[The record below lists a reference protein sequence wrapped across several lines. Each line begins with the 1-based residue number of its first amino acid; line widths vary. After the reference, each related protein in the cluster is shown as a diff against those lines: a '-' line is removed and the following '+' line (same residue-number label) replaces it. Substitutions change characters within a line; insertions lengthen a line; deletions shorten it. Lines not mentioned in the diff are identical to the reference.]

1 MSLFTEIC
9 LFISTII
16 HSGVEAENLT
26 KGMKALVNKLKDS
39 SPQVNLGKK
48 GTGNKNSALILNS
61 KMIIL
66 LATKSSKM

>member
-48 GTGNKNSALILNS
+48 GTGNKIVH
-61 KMIIL
+61 
-66 LATKSSKM
+66 